1 MRGYFVIGVA
11 TSGLLL
17 GATPSDS
24 FGQAEPLFL
33 TAAPGLTGTHL
44 EFANTEG
51 AGGFTQFALFGAATH
66 ADWSPPDP
74 PALHTLVIVF
84 EWRIGPGPDHDFTN
98 WAQSPDFITTVVGGM
113 TNTFSTGTF
122 ITPGAW
128 DTVAVHLYC
137 GFPITISAT
146 FDHRWTPVPSPASA
160 GLFTLASIRVLG
172 RRRR

>member
-1 MRGYFVIGVA
+1 MNALRLVGIA
-11 TSGLLL
+11 TLALITAGTTTS
-17 GATPSDS
+17 A
-24 FGQAEPLFL
+24 FAQAEPLFL
-33 TAAPGLTGTHL
+33 TAGPGLVGTHL
-44 EFANTEG
+44 EFVNTEG
-51 AGGFTQFALFGAATH
+51 TGGFTQFALFGAATH

-98 WAQSPDFITTVVGGM
+98 WSQSHDFITTVVGGM

-137 GFPITISAT
+137 GFPITVTAT
-146 FDHRWTPVPSPASA
+146 FDHRWTPVPAAPSL
-160 GLFTLASIRVLG
+160 GILGLASLCTL
-172 RRRR
+172 RRRRR